1 MKTAFDL
8 IEQEAARI
16 GSLPNSAEIIAQE
29 AANTLNDRVATAVAY
44 LGRVPQTVK
53 RNVRENCDP
62 LENLV
67 KAGQVI
73 CAAIEAE
80 AKRRP

>member
-1 MKTAFDL
+1 MKNAFDL
-8 IEQEAARI
+8 IEQEVARI
-16 GSLPNSAEIIAQE
+16 GTLPNSAEIIAQD
-29 AANTLNDRVATAVAY
+29 AANTLNDRVATAIAY

-53 RNVRENCDP
+53 RNVREQCDP
-62 LENLV
+62 IENLV

-80 AKRRP
+80 LAKRP